1 MFVISIRE
9 IVFCHKSLIIGMAKK
24 FAWIFL
30 WDIMGKPEWTFWLT
44 QYMMCKASRR
54 TMDGATA

>member
-30 WDIMGKPEWTFWLT
+30 RYYGKTRMNFLT
-44 QYMMCKASRR
+44 DPIY
-54 TMDGATA
+54 DV